1 MNCTA
6 THTIVQADIDA
17 GDYVNT
23 ACVDDG
29 ADGAV
34 EACATEDVPSV
45 KTPHLTI
52 TKVATEENY
61 DAVGDVINYT
71 IVATNDGN
79 TTLTSV
85 TVSDPKVT
93 GLTCTP
99 TNGSP
104 LVPGASM
111 TCTATHTIVQA
122 DIDDGHYANTAC
134 VDDGA
139 DGAAKLA
146 LLRTFRPSRLRT

>member
-1 MNCTA
+1 M
-6 THTIVQADIDA
+6 
-17 GDYVNT
+17 
-23 ACVDDG
+23 
-29 ADGAV
+29 
-34 EACATEDVPSV
+34 
-45 KTPHLTI
+45 
-52 TKVATEENY
+52 ATEENY

-79 TTLTSV
+79 TTLASV
-85 TVSDPKVT
+85 TVSDPKVSNSSVMP
-93 GLTCTP
+93 L
-99 TNGSP
+99 NGSS

-139 DGAAKLA
+139 DGAVEACASEDVPSIKNSA
-146 LLRTFRPSRLRT
+146 PDDHESGDRGELRCGR